1 MTPITYSKRA
11 FKYLKDLQ
19 PKQAKQIALG
29 IMSLSFESMPQDCTH
44 LAGYPD
50 HFRKTLGEYRVIF
63 EKSPNLIQ
71 IKIIGARND
80 DEVYKDFKNMN

>member
-1 MTPITYSKRA
+1 MTPIAYSKRA

-29 IMSLSFESMPQDCTH
+29 IMALSFESMPQDCTH
-44 LAGYPD
+44 LSGYPD

-63 EKSPNLIQ
+63 EKTSNLIQ
-71 IKIIGARND
+71 IKLIGPRND

>member
-29 IMSLSFESMPQDCTH
+29 IMALSFDSYPQDCKH
-44 LAGYPD
+44 LSGYPD
-50 HFRKTLGEYRVIF
+50 HFRITLGEYRAIF
-63 EKSPNLIQ
+63 ERSADLINV
-71 IKIIGARND
+71 KIIGPRND
-80 DEVYKDFKNMN
+80 DAVYKEFANLN